1 MPPRTVVS
9 ANPGPVSAPSS
20 PDIEVVPATIDSY
33 PSPQTSSGL
42 VLPLTEPLD
51 ADLPGPSSLFI
62 PRLRSLP
69 LPDFPPDS
77 DSDADT
83 EDEIVARLP
92 IYLSPA
98 LHPNLHLFQYPVDAG
113 TDVWRDDRA
122 RELGFVLDVGA
133 GNGEAVEGGYGF
145 GGRGTERE
153 KEKEKTRKKG
163 KEEKWGDKLR
173 LRSEAVPSATGY
185 YSGIVHDGEEVFHA
199 FQWKRPRLRYG
210 AEDIVVLPRR
220 VRCAPARAFDAPSRA
235 QRR

>member
-1 MPPRTVVS
+1 M
-9 ANPGPVSAPSS
+9 
-20 PDIEVVPATIDSY
+20 EV
-33 PSPQTSSGL
+33 
-42 VLPLTEPLD
+42 
-51 ADLPGPSSLFI
+51 
-62 PRLRSLP
+62 
-69 LPDFPPDS
+69 
-77 DSDADT
+77 
-83 EDEIVARLP
+83 EI
-92 IYLSPA
+92 
-98 LHPNLHLFQYPVDAG
+98 PVDAG

-163 KEEKWGDKLR
+163 KEEQWGDKLR

-199 FQWKRPRLRYG
+199 FQWKRPRLSYG
-210 AEDIVVLPRR
+210 VTRGFVSASDIEDPSAEDIVILPRR